1 MAAPWFI
8 LGHFSFLS
16 FRLLRFLH
24 CFPFLEL
31 PLAFLGF
38 VIGNNVGKYA
48 PGDWFNDVLRNTGI
62 VYGFAFAAHKFWSL
76 RVILNFQGTT
86 VDVRIGCWSMADLLF
101 KFWLSKSPRV
111 NVRSAQRSNLQTKCR
126 HPSRVSASKLFCC
139 VVIISSIQN
148 TVNRTWS
155 VEKLE
160 RKVQQYQQLF
170 RSKMDV
176 AMELYYPC

>member
-1 MAAPWFI
+1 MKGLSQYLRQP
-8 LGHFSFLS
+8 LNYLHFTILS
-16 FRLLRFLH
+16 FRLFRFLH

-31 PLAFLGF
+31 SLALPSF
-38 VIGNNVGKYA
+38 VVGDNIRKYA

-62 VYGFAFAAHKFWSL
+62 VYGFAFAAHEFWSL

-126 HPSRVSASKLFCC
+126 HPSRVSAPKLFFCA
-139 VVIISSIQN
+139 VIISSIPKA
-148 TVNRTWS
+148 VNRTWS
-155 VEKLE
+155 VARDREI
-160 RKVQQYQQLF
+160 
-170 RSKMDV
+170 
-176 AMELYYPC
+176 ALYRPL